1 MSKATKIKQQLL
13 TKTAE
18 AIEAECSEGIYVKG
32 SYSAEY
38 AWILGTWS
46 EMMAYLLVNDGLHT
60 MPEKVKEAEAVG
72 DDLCELMIFACWAT
86 ELLDPTL
93 CYEHQVL
100 AYRSHLLASS
110 RKVLLKLKK

>member
-38 AWILGTWS
+38 TWILGTWS

-60 MPEKVKEAEAVG
+60 MPEKVKEAEEVG
-72 DDLCELMIFACWAT
+72 DCLCELMMDACWT
-86 ELLDPTL
+86 TDLLDPSM
-93 CYEHQVL
+93 CHEHQVL
-100 AYRSHLLASS
+100 AYRSHLIHCV
-110 RKVLLKLKK
+110 RKVLLDLKK